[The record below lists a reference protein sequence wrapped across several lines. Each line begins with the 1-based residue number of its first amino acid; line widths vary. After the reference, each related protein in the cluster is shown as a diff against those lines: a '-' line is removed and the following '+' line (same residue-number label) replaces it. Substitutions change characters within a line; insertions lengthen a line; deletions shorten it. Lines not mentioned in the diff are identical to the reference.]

1 MRILLLDQFSE
12 LGGGQLCLLDLA
24 PALLERGWRV
34 RAILPGD
41 GEGARRF
48 RALGIP
54 VDYVDCGPYHSGRKT
69 LVDTLRFVT
78 DSISTSRRLPAA
90 DLIYVNGPRL
100 LPAVALA
107 RPTCPVLFHAHSC
120 LDKGYTARL
129 AEWSLR
135 ATAAAV
141 VSSSRYAASRLRV
154 NSIRIVDNGVADC
167 RRPRQD
173 HRGPKRIGVIGRIA
187 EEKGQLAFVRAA
199 RVLHG
204 ADPDL
209 RFVVCGAPAFSDPS
223 YAELVRAEAR
233 DLPVEFTG
241 WIDDVPGVLARLDL
255 LVVPSTGNEATPR
268 VIAEAF
274 SAGVPVV
281 ASAVGAIPEVID
293 DGITGFLTPA
303 DDIVAGV
310 ERALASDLDAVSV
323 RARQCW
329 ERRFTLAAYR
339 EGVCSVIEETLGR
352 SSKAKQMAAD
362 SAIAAAMVRGKE

>member
-1 MRILLLDQFSE
+1 MRIMLLDQFSE

-24 PALLERGWRV
+24 PALLERGWQVRV
-34 RAILPGD
+34 ALPGE
-41 GEGARRF
+41 GEVARRF

-69 LVDTLRFVT
+69 PFDILRFVA
-78 DSISTSRRLPAA
+78 DSLSTSRRLPAA

-107 RPTCPVLFHAHSC
+107 RPKCPVLFHAHSC

-135 ATAAAV
+135 ATGAAV

-154 NSIRIVDNGVADC
+154 SSIRIVDNGVAEC
-167 RRPRQD
+167 LRPHQD
-173 HRGPKRIGVIGRIA
+173 YSGPKRIGVIGRIA

-199 RVLHG
+199 RVLHR
-204 ADPDL
+204 ADPNP

-223 YAELVRAEAR
+223 YAERVRAEAQG
-233 DLPVEFTG
+233 LPIEFTG
-241 WIDDVPGVLARLDL
+241 WVDDVPSVLARLDL

-268 VIAEAF
+268 VIPEAF

-281 ASAVGAIPEVID
+281 ASAVGAIPEVIE
-293 DGITGFLTPA
+293 DGVTGFLTPA
-303 DDIVAGV
+303 DDIVAGIK
-310 ERALASDLDAVSV
+310 RALCADLDAVSV

-339 EGVCSVIEETLGR
+339 AGVCSVIEEALGR
-352 SSKAKQMAAD
+352 SSNAKPMAAD
-362 SAIAAAMVRGKE
+362 SAIAAAILRGKE